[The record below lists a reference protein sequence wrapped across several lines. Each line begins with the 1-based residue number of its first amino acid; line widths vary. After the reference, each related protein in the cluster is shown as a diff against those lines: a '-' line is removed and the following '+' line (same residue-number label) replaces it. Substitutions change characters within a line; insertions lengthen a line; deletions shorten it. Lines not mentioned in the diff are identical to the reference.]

1 MKKLLIIL
9 VLAICGISAKAQG
22 VIYEPFI
29 PGQPRQQT
37 QQSNTQTVR
46 TTAYCTDYY
55 GNLTKLPIKVE
66 IQNRY
71 NIVSI
76 RVVEYYENN
85 GIQGY
90 WYKIPTTPQA
100 SECMPQYSHNPLE
113 RQFMYKVMIYND
125 YYYFDLLEF
134 NL

>member
-9 VLAICGISAKAQG
+9 LLAICGITAKAQI
-22 VIYEPFI
+22 IYDPFI
-29 PGQPRQQT
+29 PGQTRQQT
-37 QQSNTQTVR
+37 QSQTVR
-46 TTAYCTDYY
+46 TNAYCVDYY

-71 NIVSI
+71 NIISI
-76 RVVEYYENN
+76 KVVEYYENN

-100 SECMPQYSHNPLE
+100 SECMPQYSQNPLE
-113 RQFMYKVMIYND
+113 QRFMYKVMLYNK
-125 YYYFDLLEF
+125 YYYFDL
-134 NL
+134 